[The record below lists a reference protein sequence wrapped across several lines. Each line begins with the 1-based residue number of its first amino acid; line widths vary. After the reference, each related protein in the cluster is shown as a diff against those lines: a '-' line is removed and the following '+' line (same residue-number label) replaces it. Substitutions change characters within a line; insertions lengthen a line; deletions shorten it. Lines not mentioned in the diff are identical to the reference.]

1 MERTEQIKRCATMTN
16 HNIMTLERT
25 IKYLNYLIKDTKD
38 LARVQG
44 FRETRLELE
53 QAIERKTTMEER
65 L

>member
-1 MERTEQIKRCATMTN
+1 
-16 HNIMTLERT
+16 MTLERT